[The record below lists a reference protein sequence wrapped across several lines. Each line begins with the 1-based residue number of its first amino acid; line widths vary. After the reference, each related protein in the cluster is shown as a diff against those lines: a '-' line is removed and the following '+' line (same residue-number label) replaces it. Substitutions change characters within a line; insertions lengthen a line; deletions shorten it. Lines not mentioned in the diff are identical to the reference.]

1 MTTQVRDVNPETRRA
16 SRLLP
21 LSSLPMELLA
31 APFNIGQEMATY
43 AVHPHALILAQHE
56 AVRKTLVSGTM
67 ANNNC
72 CSRRTRWEAAWF
84 STRESNTGGSRLY
97 EAAYSPPNRYVV
109 YDPLTFLRRFQESS
123 RVQSAL
129 LHISTSAAR
138 SAASLLLTTS
148 SVSSEE
154 ALSTAPYRH
163 I

>member
-72 CSRRTRWEAAWF
+72 CWSFMVRPISIASSGPEGPT
-84 STRESNTGGSRLY
+84 
-97 EAAYSPPNRYVV
+97 AYLP
-109 YDPLTFLRRFQESS
+109 
-123 RVQSAL
+123 
-129 LHISTSAAR
+129 
-138 SAASLLLTTS
+138 
-148 SVSSEE
+148 
-154 ALSTAPYRH
+154 
-163 I
+163 